1 MTKAGM
7 IVEDLPA
14 VREWLVG
21 VCARVFPDIAVT
33 ACKDLASARAF
44 LRSLAGSDTKLAF
57 ALVDLGLPDGSG
69 TELIGELSRQHPGTL
84 PVVTTIYGDDRHIFD
99 AIAAGAQGYL
109 LKDDDPESFESDLLH
124 IKRGE
129 PPLSP
134 AVARR
139 MMAHF
144 RGIGTPISVALTP
157 RETQVLSLLALGM
170 RIQDIAR
177 EISISEHTVRDHVK
191 AIYGKLN
198 ISSRAEAAI
207 EAARR
212 GLV

>member
-1 MTKAGM
+1 
-7 IVEDLPA
+7 
-14 VREWLVG
+14 
-21 VCARVFPDIAVT
+21 
-33 ACKDLASARAF
+33 
-44 LRSLAGSDTKLAF
+44 
-57 ALVDLGLPDGSG
+57 
-69 TELIGELSRQHPGTL
+69 
-84 PVVTTIYGDDRHIFD
+84 
-99 AIAAGAQGYL
+99 
-109 LKDDDPESFESDLLH
+109 
-124 IKRGE
+124 
-129 PPLSP
+129 
-134 AVARR
+134 

>member
-7 IVEDLPA
+7 IIEDLPS
-14 VREWLVG
+14 VREWLTG

-33 ACKDLASARAF
+33 ACADLASARAF
-44 LRSLAGSDTKLAF
+44 LRMIAGGGTELVF

-69 TELIGELSRQHPGTL
+69 IDLIRDLTRQHPQAL

-109 LKDDDPESFESDLLH
+109 LKDDDPEGFEGSLMR
-124 IKRGE
+124 IRRGE

-139 MMAHF
+139 MMSHF
-144 RGIGTPISVALTP
+144 RGMAAPASVALTQ

-177 EISISEHTVRDHVK
+177 EIRISDHTVRDHVK
-191 AIYGKLN
+191 AIYNKLN

-207 EAARR
+207 EATRR

>member
-1 MTKAGM
+1 MTKAGL
-7 IVEDLPA
+7 IVEDLA
-14 VREWLVG
+14 SVREWMVG
-21 VCARVFPDIAVT
+21 VCARAFPDIAVT
-33 ACKDLASARAF
+33 ACRDLGSARAF
-44 LRSLAGSDTKLAF
+44 LRRLAGSETELAF

-69 TELIGELSRQHPGTL
+69 IDLIGELSRQHPRTL

-109 LKDDDPESFESDLLH
+109 LKDDDPESFESGLAR

-139 MMAHF
+139 MIAHF
-144 RGIGTPISVALTP
+144 RGVGTPTTVVLTQ

-177 EISISEHTVRDHVK
+177 EINISDHTVRDHVK
-191 AIYGKLN
+191 AIYSKLN

>member
-1 MTKAGM
+1 MRVAGM

-14 VREWLVG
+14 VRDWLVG
-21 VCARVFPDIAVT
+21 VCARVFPDVAVT
-33 ACKDLASARAF
+33 ACCDLASARAF
-44 LRSLAGSDTKLAF
+44 LRTIADDATELAF
-57 ALVDLGLPDGSG
+57 VLVDLGLPDGSG
-69 TELIGELSRQHPGTL
+69 IDLIRELSLRHPRTL
-84 PVVTTIYGDDRHIFD
+84 PVVTTIYGDDRRLFD

-109 LKDDDPESFESDLLH
+109 LKDDDPESFESSLQR
-124 IKRGE
+124 ITRGE

-139 MMAHF
+139 MIAHF
-144 RGIGTPISVALTP
+144 RDIGTPSSVGLTQQ
-157 RETQVLSLLALGM
+157 ETRVLSLLGLGM
-170 RIQDIAR
+170 RIQDIGR
-177 EISISEHTVRDHVK
+177 EMGISAHTARDHVK

-207 EAARR
+207 EAVRR

>member
-14 VREWLVG
+14 VRDWLVG

-33 ACKDLASARAF
+33 ACGDLASARA
-44 LRSLAGSDTKLAF
+44 LLGKIAAGETELAF

-69 TELIGELSRQHPGTL
+69 IELIRDLSRQHPRTL

-109 LKDDDPESFESDLLH
+109 LKDDDPESFESSLLR

-139 MMAHF
+139 MMTYF
-144 RGIGTPISVALTP
+144 RGVGVPSGIGLTQ

-177 EISISEHTVRDHVK
+177 EIKISDHTVRDHVK

-198 ISSRAEAAI
+198 ISSRAEAAV
-207 EAARR
+207 EATRR

>member
-21 VCARVFPDIAVT
+21 VCARVFPDMAVT

-44 LRSLAGSDTKLAF
+44 LRGIPGSETELAF

-69 TELIGELSRQHPGTL
+69 IDLIRELSRQHPQTL

-109 LKDDDPESFESDLLH
+109 LKDDDPESFENDLLR

-139 MMAHF
+139 MMAYF
-144 RGIGTPISVALTP
+144 RGVGSPTSIALTQ

-170 RIQDIAR
+170 RIQDIAK
-177 EISISEHTVRDHVK
+177 EINISDHTVRDHVK

-198 ISSRAEAAI
+198 ISSRAEAAV